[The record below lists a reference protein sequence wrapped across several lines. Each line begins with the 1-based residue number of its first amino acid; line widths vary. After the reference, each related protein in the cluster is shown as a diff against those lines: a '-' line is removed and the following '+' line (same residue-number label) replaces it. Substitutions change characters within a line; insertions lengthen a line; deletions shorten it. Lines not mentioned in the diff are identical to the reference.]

1 MPEFQIPSSIV
12 QNVGLVPTATTVAST
27 APVLAETARSGLFGF
42 DPASIAFSLFVNSV
56 LNKKPLLTETPMTA
70 EEAAKFAGQQ
80 RLETALGGVGE
91 GAGEFLLD
99 AIEQARAANVTPE
112 QVAETL
118 NASTNPVADLIN
130 LTVGSNEMFVADAET
145 TAAAQAAS
153 QAAAD
158 AAASGGGQTEE
169 TVDLGADTTA
179 NELLTGGLGN
189 ADTGGVANV
198 NETWTYDKATD
209 SFISNT
215 RGDVFPNR
223 GNATLKDGGI
233 YAVTPVI
240 GTDGVTAENVV
251 DTETNESVGIL
262 NVDITTGL
270 PSIIKTVDS
279 GSSVSETDTFGTAQ
293 DTLNTGQTLGVGGGD
308 LGGKTTGD
316 TGFETARDTNNTGK
330 TLTVGDTVKTTTP
343 TVINGT
349 NGVDGQDGR
358 DGTDNKDGRDGMI
371 GLFSR
376 VINETPLTESI
387 LFPTKFTKLEN
398 VQQGMFGEFLRA
410 AGGRR

>member
-1 MPEFQIPSSIV
+1 MPTDSKDIFGNLIPDFGIEGGLASYLPGQESAFNPEAIREILSGSIQAGISNIPSVIGGKTEEQIV
-12 QNVGLVPTATTVAST
+12 KDIAEYLSKNPGMLAT
-27 APVLAETARSGLFGF
+27 
-42 DPASIAFSLFVNSV
+42 IAGS
-56 LNKKPLLTETPMTA
+56 
-70 EEAAKFAGQQ
+70 
-80 RLETALGGVGE
+80 
-91 GAGEFLLD
+91 
-99 AIEQARAANVTPE
+99 
-112 QVAETL
+112 
-118 NASTNPVADLIN
+118 
-130 LTVGSNEMFVADAET
+130 TVGSNEMFVADEET

-158 AAASGGGQTEE
+158 AEASGGGQPEE
-169 TVDLGADTTA
+169 TVELGADTTA
-179 NELLTGGLGN
+179 NDLLTGGLG
-189 ADTGGVANV
+189 DLGSGGVDDA

-223 GNATLKDGGI
+223 GNATLRDGGI
-233 YAVTPVI
+233 YTVTPVG
-240 GTDGVTAENVV
+240 GTDGVTAEHVV

-279 GSSVSETDTFGTAQ
+279 GSSVSETDTLGTAK
-293 DTLNTGQTLGVGGGD
+293 DTLNTGKTLGVGGGD
-308 LGGKTTGD
+308 LGGKTTGN

-330 TLTVGDTVKTTTP
+330 TLTVGGTKTTT
-343 TVINGT
+343 TVTNGT
-349 NGVDGQDGR
+349 DGKDGTDGRDGQDGR
-358 DGTDNKDGRDGMI
+358 DGTDGKDGKDGMI

-387 LFPTKFTKLEN
+387 LFPTQFTKLEN